1 VNATIIILP
10 AALGSVVGMVDGV
23 DDTLKQVINGTKG
36 FSAGAA
42 ELDKTL
48 VAMGMGK
55 NSSGGGGIQGQ
66 AELVELQKAVTEMGK
81 STDFD
86 DLKKKIAS
94 VSTKGTTNTKAVTDK
109 VAELDGKLNDPNM
122 RPSKKAADEMAD
134 LDTRLADLPTQ
145 LADAVKG
152 IEQWE
157 NAGVCVSTSATNG
170 MSCSDNA
177 SCGMGGTCNPVF
189 GAKYPAKC
197 KERNPTTLVL
207 DDCTKDSDCT
217 AAGCSFPAVDTFAK
231 NFDDAAG
238 DMGPFDDG
246 GTVVKFVAELQVREG
261 TEIRCPKPVYCSVST
276 RNMHLRNFAK
286 CEHLRTENMKYE
298 WYMKS
303 DN

>member
-10 AALGSVVGMVDGV
+10 AALGSVVSMVGGV
-23 DDTLKQVINGTKG
+23 NETLQQVINGTKG

-42 ELDKTL
+42 QLDKTL
-48 VAMGMGK
+48 EAMGMGK

-94 VSTKGTTNTKAVTDK
+94 VSTQGTNNTKAVTDK

-122 RPSKKAADEMAD
+122 RPSKQAADEMAE

-157 NAGVCVSTSATNG
+157 NAGVCVSASATNG
-170 MSCSDNA
+170 MSCSDDA
-177 SCGMGGTCNPVF
+177 TCGMGGTCDPTF
-189 GAKYPAKC
+189 GARYPAKC
-197 KERNPTTLVL
+197 KDNVLV
-207 DDCTKDSDCT
+207 DCTKDSDCGAST
-217 AAGCSFPAVDTFAK
+217 CTFPDVATFAK
-231 NFDDAAG
+231 NFDDAAA

-246 GTVVKFVAELQVREG
+246 GTVVKLAAELQVREG
-261 TEIRCPKPVYCSVST
+261 TEIQLPKPVYCSVST
-276 RNMHLRNFAK
+276 RNMHPTFGTSLNVNIFIFGSS
-286 CEHLRTENMKYE
+286 H
-298 WYMKS
+298 
-303 DN
+303 